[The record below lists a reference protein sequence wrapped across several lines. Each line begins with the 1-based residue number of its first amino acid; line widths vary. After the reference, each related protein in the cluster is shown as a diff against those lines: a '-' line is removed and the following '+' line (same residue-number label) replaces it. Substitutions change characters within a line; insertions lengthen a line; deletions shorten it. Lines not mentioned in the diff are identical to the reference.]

1 MKKICIMIG
10 SRANYSS
17 IKSFLEN
24 CKKKKKFKIQIVLFS
39 SASLHR
45 FGNLESLIKKDGF
58 KINHTLES
66 HIEGEN
72 LSTMVRSTALSMLH
86 IPEIY
91 KKLKPDMVLTIGDR
105 YETLATSISAAYM
118 NIPLIH
124 TMGGEVTGTIDEK
137 IRHATTKL
145 ADIHFPASRNAQKR
159 IVKLGEEK
167 NKVFLVGCPR
177 VDLVRKILKEK
188 INYKYLNKYIENYGV
203 GNKFDIKKGFC
214 LVSYHP
220 VTTEYSLFDKNIQNI
235 LNTLNKLGLNSII
248 LWPNSDA
255 GSDKISADIRKFR
268 EKNKN
273 LINFKFIINLPVEI
287 YIHLMSQTQCLI
299 GNSSSGIRE
308 GSYIGTPVVN
318 IGNRQKNR
326 GRGNNIVNVR
336 SNDIK
341 ALEKAIKF
349 QISRRKY
356 KSLSIYGDGNASTKM
371 IKILQKVNL
380 KTDKRITY

>member
-1 MKKICIMIG
+1 MKKICIMLG
-10 SRANYSS
+10 SRANYGS

-24 CKKKKKFKIQIVLFS
+24 CKKKKKFDIQIVLFS

-45 FGNLESLIKKDGF
+45 FGNLGSLIKKDGF
-58 KINHTLES
+58 KINHSLES

-86 IPEIY
+86 IPEIF

-137 IRHATTKL
+137 IRHSTTKL
-145 ADIHFPASRNAQKR
+145 ADIHFPASEDAKKR
-159 IVKLGEEK
+159 IIKLGEEK
-167 NKVFLVGCPR
+167 NRVFMVGCPR
-177 VDLVRKILKEK
+177 VDLVRKILREK

-203 GNKFDIKKGFC
+203 GNKLDIKKGFC

-220 VTTEYSLFDKNIQNI
+220 VTTEYSLFNYNVNNI
-235 LNTLNKLGLNSII
+235 LNTLNKLKLNSII

-255 GSDKISADIRKFR
+255 GAEKISADIRKFR

-273 LINFKFIINLPVEI
+273 LKNFKFIINLPAEI
-287 YIHLMSQTQCLI
+287 YIHLMSLTLCLI

-308 GSYIGTPVVN
+308 GSYIGTPVVD
-318 IGNRQKNR
+318 IGNRQKDR
-326 GRGNNIVNVR
+326 ERGNNVINVK
-336 SNDIK
+336 SNDVN

-349 QISRRKY
+349 QIRRGKY
-356 KSLSIYGDGNASTKM
+356 KSVNIYGDGTASNKM

-380 KTDKRITY
+380 KINKRITY

>member
-1 MKKICIMIG
+1 MKKICVMIG

-24 CKKKKKFKIQIVLFS
+24 CQKKKFFKIQIVLFS

-45 FGNLESLIKKDGF
+45 FGNLEELIKKSGF
-58 KINHTLES
+58 KISHILES

-72 LSTMVRSTALSMLH
+72 LSTMVRSTALSMMH
-86 IPEIY
+86 MPEIF
-91 KKLKPDMVLTIGDR
+91 KKLKPDMVLTVGDR
-105 YETLATSISAAYM
+105 YETLASSISASYM

-145 ADIHFPASRNAQKR
+145 ADIHFPASNDARKR
-159 IVKLGEEK
+159 IIKLGEKK
-167 NKVFLVGCPR
+167 NRVFMVGCPR
-177 VDLVRKILKEK
+177 IDLARKVLKKRTDYK
-188 INYKYLNKYIENYGV
+188 ILNKYIDNHGV
-203 GNKFDIKKGFC
+203 GNSFDVKNGFC

-220 VTTEYSLFDKNIQNI
+220 VTTEYLLLDSNMSNI
-235 LNTLNKLGLNSII
+235 LNILNKLKLNSVV

-255 GSDKISADIRKFR
+255 GADKISAEIRKFR

-273 LINFKFIINLPVEI
+273 LNNFKFIINLPTEI
-287 YIHLMSQTQCLI
+287 YIHLMNLTLCLI

-308 GSYIGTPVVN
+308 GSYIGTPVVD
-318 IGNRQKNR
+318 IGNRQK
-326 GRGNNIVNVR
+326 GREHGSNIINVK

-341 ALEKAIKF
+341 SLENAIKF
-349 QISRRKY
+349 QIKKGKY
-356 KSLSIYGDGNASTKM
+356 KSVNIYGNGKASLKM
-371 IKILQKVNL
+371 IKILKKINL
-380 KTDKRITY
+380 KIDKRITY